1 MNKPN
6 TDIASDGSLAGA
18 LSSAFRNLMMNTED
32 MLPATVVSYDDKTNR
47 AVIKPLVM
55 MVTTEGELSG
65 EHRWP
70 IFPFLDLGEAVSL
83 FAHRLNRVISV
94 G

>member
-32 MLPATVVSYDDKTNR
+32 MLPATSSQ
-47 AVIKPLVM
+47 L
-55 MVTTEGELSG
+55 
-65 EHRWP
+65 
-70 IFPFLDLGEAVSL
+70 
-83 FAHRLNRVISV
+83 
-94 G
+94 

>member
-55 MVTTEGELSG
+55 MVTTEGEQSG

-70 IFPFLDLGEAVSL
+70 TFLFLDLGEAVSL
-83 FAHRLNRVISV
+83 FAHRLSPVILA